1 MTFKK
6 DHRSITSPQGLVK
19 SYLRSMHGETEA
31 KSNKATHKDWIEIM
45 MVFRDCDG
53 EVVKRETARPALGRL
68 LPRPLLSS

>member
-19 SYLRSMHGETEA
+19 SYLCSMHSETEA
-31 KSNKATHKDWIEIM
+31 KSNKVTHKDRIEIR

-53 EVVKRETARPALGRL
+53 EAVKRETARPVLGQL
-68 LPRPLLSS
+68 PPRPLLSS